1 MSLSR
6 WHLLQTKPYQEART
20 LETLRSHQYICFL
33 PIHRCKKVRSGIQEL
48 IGEPLFSRYLFV
60 QLGHVES
67 EAAELQRLNGVSR
80 LFKLNNRFAT
90 VPDAV
95 ISALLNLNPLQ
106 SREQTGN
113 FVQRPGMLSALDSLH
128 DLPDGEARA
137 LALIE
142 MICQPKSTVVAPPL
156 LTETA

>member
-1 MSLSR
+1 
-6 WHLLQTKPYQEART
+6 LLQTKPYQEARA
-20 LETLRSHQYICFL
+20 LESLRSHQYTCFL
-33 PIHRCKKVRSGIQEL
+33 PVHRCKKVRPGIQGL

-67 EAAELQRLNGVSR
+67 EVGELQRLNGVSR
-80 LFKLNNRFAT
+80 LLKLNNRFAT
-90 VPDAV
+90 VPDAI
-95 ISALLNLNPLQ
+95 ISALLNLNPLH
-106 SREQTGN
+106 SREQGGN
-113 FVQRPGMLSALDSLH
+113 FVQRPSTLSAFDSLH

-142 MICQPKSTVVAPPL
+142 MICQPKSIVVAQTL